1 MRTVPTS
8 GLDATG
14 PAVLTSWALPEWT
27 EHLSTEGDLVEAFR
41 VLGSVPGPPRKG
53 DDVITVIVVQRDEIQ
68 STPTDITIRRHPAEI
83 LVGGVSLTGEQA
95 GALIELLSSAISL
108 IGEPP
113 PPVTTG
119 EDK

>member
-1 MRTVPTS
+1 VRTVPTS
-8 GLDATG
+8 GLNAHG
-14 PAVLTSWALPEWT
+14 PAVLTSWAPPGWA

-41 VLGSVPGPPRKG
+41 VLGSVPEPPRRG

-68 STPTDITIRRHPAEI
+68 STPTDITVRRHPAEI

-95 GALIELLSSAISL
+95 GTLIELLSSAISL
-108 IGEPP
+108 TEATPP
-113 PPVTTG
+113 PSATG